1 MIGLVFAGQG
11 SETPYMGKDFYETF
25 PEVKE
30 LYLYAEKVT
39 NLPLREI
46 VFSEDDE
53 RLHETL
59 YAQILLFLFDVF
71 VVDLLRDLKVDIA
84 LTFGLSLG
92 EYGALYASEVFD
104 KKTGLDIIMK
114 RAQFMS
120 DVCDD
125 TQRMAAILG
134 LEEDKLIPLLDQEN
148 VFLANYNTPKQLVIS
163 GRKDNVNKA
172 SKEALMTGAKRAV
185 MLSSSGAFHTPF
197 MEDASKRFGEYLED
211 VSLNE
216 PRMKLLLNTTGDI
229 YQKELK
235 KEMQNQIVSS
245 VYFYQSVEQAIRM
258 GVDTFIEV
266 APKSVLKSMIK
277 KVNRE
282 VNVFTVSSVDDVKEI
297 VDLV

>member
-1 MIGLVFAGQG
+1 MIGVVFAGQG
-11 SETPYMGKDFYETF
+11 SETPYMGKDFYERF
-25 PEVKE
+25 PEVQE
-30 LYLYAEKVT
+30 LYVYAENMT
-39 NLPLREI
+39 NLPLRE
-46 VFSEDDE
+46 VAFSENDE

-71 VVDLLRDLKVDIA
+71 VVDLLKELKVDIA

-104 KKTGLDIIMK
+104 KKTGLEIIMK

-125 TQRMAAILG
+125 TQKMAAIMG
-134 LEEDKLIPLLDQEN
+134 LEEDRLMPLLDQEN

-163 GRKDNVNKA
+163 GHKDYVSQV
-172 SKEALMTGAKRAV
+172 SKEALMLGAKRAIL
-185 MLSSSGAFHTPF
+185 LSSSGAFHTPF
-197 MEDASKRFGEYLED
+197 MEGASKRYGQYLEEIT
-211 VSLNE
+211 LHE
-216 PRMKLLLNTTGDI
+216 PNIHLLLNTTGKV

-235 KEMQNQIVSS
+235 KEMRKQIVSS

-266 APKSVLKSMIK
+266 APKSVLKGMIK

-282 VNVFTVSSVDDVKEI
+282 MNVFTVSTVDDVKGI